1 MQKTHPVGLGLLLNA
16 HRRVYWGG
24 QTENLEFCTLEFSWS
39 FPSPEQKPAFFYLCV
54 TSCVEDCGKTAWQKA
69 KGNNENTYQMMFFKI
84 WVPTQ
89 IGKIVREVMHIQLN
103 CMYSS
108 LNNSAFLFSPRPCY
122 FVSFTPTISA
132 WFETKQ
138 ILKLHICIL
147 MSFAVCLSKI
157 TWDIFFQYIYNFWL
171 CNRLEI

>member
-1 MQKTHPVGLGLLLNA
+1 
-16 HRRVYWGG
+16 
-24 QTENLEFCTLEFSWS
+24 
-39 FPSPEQKPAFFYLCV
+39 
-54 TSCVEDCGKTAWQKA
+54 
-69 KGNNENTYQMMFFKI
+69 
-84 WVPTQ
+84 
-89 IGKIVREVMHIQLN
+89 MHIQLN

-108 LNNSAFLFSPRPCY
+108 LNNSAILCSPRPCY
-122 FVSFTPTISA
+122 FASFTPTISA

-157 TWDIFFQYIYNFWL
+157 IRDTFFEYIYNFWL